1 MSIQKKPRVVNI
13 FLLTKLVMR
22 YTIIAKRVMKR
33 GDYMNKANKE
43 HIEKTVQILNKLD
56 EKSLLLIVS
65 GAKLLAARQEMDNQ
79 KEPQE
84 T

>member
-1 MSIQKKPRVVNI
+1 
-13 FLLTKLVMR
+13 
-22 YTIIAKRVMKR
+22 
-33 GDYMNKANKE
+33 MNKAKKE
-43 HIEKTVQILNKLD
+43 HIEKTVQILNQLD

-65 GAKLLAARQEMDNQ
+65 GAKLLAARQELDNQ